1 MIIPKR
7 KASDYQR
14 PEIVNEFDEIHKYIQ
29 EKRTLREIQVIM
41 EGRMSD
47 EAIEKLYIRV
57 LKEIRRAK
65 DRQRGFIII
74 GLIFLSIGLWLSLRN
89 ISNILHQMRVKTG
102 DENFYVKNSFFEFAH
117 PFWLLIFGTMVVS
130 GLILV
135 LTNLFQKPRI

>member
-57 LKEIRRAK
+57 LKEVRRAK

-74 GLIFLSIGLWLSLRN
+74 GLIFLSIGLWLSIRLPNRRGN
-89 ISNILHQMRVKTG
+89 PKKGKKRKILINVNYKSNLLFSRDLNKKT
-102 DENFYVKNSFFEFAH
+102 
-117 PFWLLIFGTMVVS
+117 
-130 GLILV
+130 
-135 LTNLFQKPRI
+135 